1 MESLG
6 PFVAVSSGITM
17 VLVHFH
23 NVVESLWPFVAV
35 SIGMTMVHGH
45 FHNVVKSL
53 GFSESSTCSGKT
65 MVHRVTFICL

>member
-1 MESLG
+1 
-6 PFVAVSSGITM
+6 M

-35 SIGMTMVHGH
+35 SSGMTMVHGH

-65 MVHRVTFICL
+65 MVQELPLPNRVTFICL